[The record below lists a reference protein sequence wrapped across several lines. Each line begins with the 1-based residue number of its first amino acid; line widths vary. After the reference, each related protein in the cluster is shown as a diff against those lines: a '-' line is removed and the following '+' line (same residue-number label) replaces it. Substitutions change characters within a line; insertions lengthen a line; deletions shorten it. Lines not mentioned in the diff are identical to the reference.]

1 MLTLLKKRQDRA
13 AIKAALTNPQ
23 EQEIQ
28 ETSGEPTVAL
38 SASQS
43 DPFANKSWDEVQR
56 ILETDLGFVRTLAGF
71 EEKNTFRKELIK
83 KYKEQADHLLATRV
97 NLEGIDLLWWYYMW
111 QVDCGLLDLIHD
123 DFRASISRGLS
134 TPQKWNSN
142 GEVAYCDVIFKYSD
156 SAYKAKVAFNHTYLS
171 QAITDITEGKLAINA
186 PLKVKMFRLAGK
198 LLDEAGAKEGALA
211 LFEAVMQMDPN
222 RGGCK
227 KRLQELK
234 EELEHEQE

>member
-13 AIKAALTNPQ
+13 AIKAALINPQ
-23 EQEIQ
+23 EQDTQ
-28 ETSGEPTVAL
+28 ETSEEPTVAL

-43 DPFANKSWDEVQR
+43 DPFSNKSWDEVQR
-56 ILETDLGFVRTLAGF
+56 ILEADLGFVRTLAGF

-123 DFRASISRGLS
+123 EFRAAISRGLS

-142 GEVAYCDVIFKYSD
+142 GEVAYCDVIFRYSD
-156 SAYKAKVAFNHTYLS
+156 NAYKAKVTFNRTYLS
-171 QAITDITEGKLAINA
+171 QAIIDIAEGKLAINA

-198 LLDEAGAKEGALA
+198 LLDEAGAKEEALA

>member
-13 AIKAALTNPQ
+13 AIKAALTHPQ

-28 ETSGEPTVAL
+28 ETSGEPTVAPTT
-38 SASQS
+38 SPS

-71 EEKNTFRKELIK
+71 EEKNAFRKELIK
-83 KYKEQADHLLATRV
+83 KYKGQAEHLLATRA
-97 NLEGIDLLWWYYMW
+97 NLEGIDLLWWYYLW

-123 DFRASISRGLS
+123 DFRTAISRGLS

-142 GEVAYCDVIFKYSD
+142 GEVAYCDVIFRYSD
-156 SAYKAKVAFNHTYLS
+156 NAYKAKAAFNRTYLA
-171 QAITDITEGKLAINA
+171 QAITDINEGKLAVNG

-198 LLDEAGAKEGALA
+198 LLDEADVKEDALA
-211 LFEAVMQMDPN
+211 LFEAVMQMDPKK
-222 RGGCK
+222 GGCK
-227 KRLQELK
+227 KRIQELK
-234 EELEHEQE
+234 KELDHEQE